1 VTDLVGHLVLG
12 FSVVLS
18 FENVALCLVGC
29 LVGTL
34 IGVLPGIGPL
44 ATIAILLPITYNAEP
59 IGALIMLAGIYY
71 GSQYGGSTTAILVNM
86 PGESSSVVTTLDGHA
101 MARQGRAGKALGI
114 AAIGSFIA
122 GTFATL
128 VVAAIAVPLSKLAL
142 SFTAGNYFAV
152 MVLGLSLA
160 IVLAGGSV
168 LKAFCML
175 IVGVTMAMVGADQI
189 TAEERLTFGLQTL
202 YDGFGIAIIA
212 MGLFGIAEI
221 LRNLENPEHRPFA
234 GDVVDGLLP
243 NAKDMREAAGAISRG
258 SLLGAIVGIIPGNGA
273 TISSFASYVLE
284 KRVAKHP
291 EQFGKGAIQGVAGP
305 ESANN
310 AAAQTTFVPLLTLGL
325 PSTATMALVGGA
337 MILHGVV
344 PGPQVIDLHPDL
356 FWGVV
361 TSMWIGNLMLV
372 IINLPLIGVWVQFL
386 KVPYRLLFPMIVLIC
401 CIGIYSVNS
410 RPTDVIQVAIFGALG
425 YVLFKLRFEPAPL
438 LLGLVLGGMLEDN
451 LRRGL
456 ILSHGNVVTFL
467 SEPLTLALL
476 LIALVVIGSA
486 LLPKVARRREEIL
499 VEAEE

>member
-1 VTDLVGHLVLG
+1 MADLVQHLYLG

-18 FENVALCLVGC
+18 VENIMLCLIGC

-44 ATIAILLPITYNAEP
+44 ATIAILLPITYTVEP
-59 IGALIMLAGIYY
+59 IGAIIMLAGIYY

-128 VVAAIAVPLSKLAL
+128 VVAAIALPLAKLAL

-160 IVLAGGSV
+160 IVLASGT
-168 LKAFCML
+168 LLNAFCML
-175 IVGVTMAMVGADQI
+175 IIGVTMALVGADKL
-189 TAEERLTFGLQTL
+189 TAEPRLTFGIDVL
-202 YDGFGIAIIA
+202 YDGFNIAIVA

-221 LRNLENPEHRPFA
+221 LRNLENPQHRPFA
-234 GDVVDGLLP
+234 GDVVGSLLP
-243 NAKDMREAAGAISRG
+243 DRKDMKDSAGAIGRG
-258 SLLGAIVGIIPGNGA
+258 SILGAILGIIPGNGA
-273 TISSFASYVLE
+273 TLSSFASYFVE
-284 KRVAKHP
+284 KRISKHP
-291 EQFGKGAIQGVAGP
+291 ERFGKGAIQGVAGP

-337 MILHGVV
+337 MVLHGVV
-344 PGPQVIDLHPDL
+344 PGPQVIERHPDL

-361 TSMWIGNLMLV
+361 TSMWLGNLMLV
-372 IINLPLIGVWVQFL
+372 IINLPLIGIWVKFL

-410 RPTDVIQVAIFGALG
+410 RPSDVLQVAMFGILG
-425 YVLFKLRFEPAPL
+425 YALIKLKFEPAPL
-438 LLGLVLGGMLEDN
+438 LLGLVLGAMLEDN
-451 LRRGL
+451 LRRAL
-456 ILSHGNVVTFL
+456 ILSRGNIAGFMT
-467 SEPLTLALL
+467 EPLTMVLLAL
-476 LIALVVIGSA
+476 AVVVIVSA
-486 LLPKVARRREEIL
+486 LLPQFNKQRALLEDE
-499 VEAEE
+499 